1 MLRCWILLICLL
13 VTTPF
18 AAGQETPP
26 RPANLEPLVGV
37 DSPLQPTERIVFV
50 GDSITMQGGF
60 VELISQGLQSN
71 QAQQNIRVSRH
82 GLNGG
87 RVPDMSAGKT
97 PWGEIKPYAEIL
109 ATDKPSIL
117 VLYLG
122 INDVMHSPGTSLED
136 FESGLTDML
145 KAAQAAGAAVVLAT
159 PAVNGENI
167 DPAAEDQKKLAN
179 YTEITRQVAE
189 QHGATL
195 CDLRQAF
202 VDYLQQHNIAQA
214 RSGLLTYDGVHM
226 SAEGNRLIAELMAA
240 ALAKAAQARQ
250 AK

>member
-1 MLRCWILLICLL
+1 MLRCWILIICLL
-13 VTTPF
+13 VTSPF
-18 AAGQETPP
+18 APGQETPP
-26 RPANLEPLVGV
+26 GPANLEPLLGV
-37 DSPLQPTERIVFV
+37 DSPLQSTERIVFV

-60 VELISQGLQSN
+60 VELISQASQTSPAHAN
-71 QAQQNIRVSRH
+71 VQVTRH

-87 RVPDMSAGKT
+87 RVPDMAVGKT
-97 PWGEIKPYAEIL
+97 PWGEIKPFAEIL
-109 ATDKPSIL
+109 ATDKPTIL

-122 INDVMHSPGTSLED
+122 INDVMHSPGTSPED

-145 KAAQAAGAAVVLAT
+145 TAAQAAGATVVLAT

-167 DPAAEDQKKLAN
+167 DPEAEDQQKLAS
-179 YTEITRQVAE
+179 YAEITRQVAE
-189 QHGATL
+189 RNGATL

-202 VDYLQQHNIAQA
+202 VDYLQEHNAAQA

-226 SAEGNRLIAELMAA
+226 SAEGNRLIAELMAS